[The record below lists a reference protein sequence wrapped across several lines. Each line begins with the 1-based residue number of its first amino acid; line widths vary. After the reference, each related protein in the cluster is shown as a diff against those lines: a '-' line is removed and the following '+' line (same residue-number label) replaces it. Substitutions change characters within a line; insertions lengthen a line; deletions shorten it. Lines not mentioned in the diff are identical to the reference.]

1 MADKKSGSKKSGTQG
16 GRGKGS
22 AVAEVRTG
30 IPPMM
35 RNESPKQ
42 SKKASKNSAK
52 PAAVEDMR
60 GGAAKKKGPQRG

>member
-30 IPPMM
+30 IPP
-35 RNESPKQ
+35 
-42 SKKASKNSAK
+42 
-52 PAAVEDMR
+52 AAVEDMR